1 MSDPSAVP
9 PKSVDDLSSDIA
21 QVHDAAGQGR
31 AEIARL
37 QQDVIVAQL
46 RLGEGQGA
54 QLAEANQQLVA
65 SLLQTREEALNAERA
80 ASEAAV
86 YQRQLS
92 ELFEFSRDATIR
104 FDPDGV
110 IIDVNLQAQA
120 LFGWPR
126 LELVGQRIDTLL
138 PDEDHAALDSLV
150 RKLLL
155 APPSLG
161 APDQWPGLH
170 ARRKDGA
177 VFPADVGLSL
187 TDDAGVRV
195 VVAAFD
201 DTSERQEMA
210 EALQQSAERYRHTL
224 DNMIEGCQIVD
235 NDWRCRYVNGAAA
248 RQAKRSPQSLVGRR
262 LMQAH
267 PGIEATEIFELL
279 QRCMTERTP
288 QYREVAAVFPA
299 GLQGCFQVSALPT
312 PDGISIFSIDI
323 TQQTRAEAQVRA
335 SNADLERRVVD
346 RTAELDQARR
356 AAEAANRAK
365 STFLATMS
373 HEIRT
378 PMNGVIGMVE
388 VLSHSDLPEAH
399 RETVRVIRQS
409 ALTLLGIVDEI
420 LDFSKIEAGR
430 LELEHEPVALHELIE
445 SVCDTLLPMAARN
458 QVDLRLFVD
467 PRVPLQVLAD
477 PTRLRQVLINL
488 ICNAVKF
495 SVGRAG
501 RRGRVH
507 VGAVPAGGDPAVL
520 SLCVEDNGIGMS
532 PATLASLFEPFVQAE
547 ASTTRRYGGS
557 GLGLTICKRLAQL
570 MNGAIAV
577 TSQPGQGSAFT
588 LTLPLEVVV
597 ETATALEPTLSGLHC
612 AVVGEFESN
621 GDLCRYLEC
630 AGAETIVAAD
640 GDAAVE
646 AMRLR
651 TRPIFIHRGS
661 LRTHPE
667 AALSRQFSSVVDA
680 RHVLVDV
687 EQRAAV
693 RRINDLLVTMG
704 GTLLR
709 RTELLRAV
717 AIAAGRLSPG
727 IAHAADPRQPASVK
741 AARVTVEEARAQ
753 HRLLLIA
760 EDDEVNQMVILR
772 QIEILGYAAEV
783 ASDGQVA
790 LDMWTTGDYA
800 ALLTDLHMPG
810 LDGFAL
816 TESIRRAEARRVP
829 TARMPILALTA
840 NVLRDETAH
849 ARVAGIDDYLTKPL
863 QLEMLDA
870 ALQRWLPRQESDP
883 TSAP

>member
-1 MSDPSAVP
+1 MARDAFSPPRGDAGQRDFMSDSSSIP
-9 PKSVDDLSSDIA
+9 PKPVDDLAGDIA
-21 QVHDAAGQGR
+21 HLHDVAGQGR

-37 QQDVIVAQL
+37 KQDVIVAQM

-65 SLLQTREEALNAERA
+65 SLLQTREEVLNAERA
-80 ASEAAV
+80 ESKSAG

-92 ELFEFSRDATIR
+92 ELFEFSRDATIK
-104 FDPDGV
+104 FDPEGA
-110 IIDVNLQAQA
+110 IIDVNQQAMA
-120 LFGWPR
+120 MFGWQR
-126 LELVGQRIDTLL
+126 LDLIGQGIDVLL
-138 PDEDHAALDSLV
+138 PDEDRAALDSLV
-150 RKLLL
+150 RKLIL

-161 APDQWPGLH
+161 APEQWPGLH
-170 ARRKDGA
+170 ARRRDGA

-187 TDDAGVRV
+187 ADEAGVRV
-195 VVAAFD
+195 VIATFD

-267 PGIEATEIFELL
+267 PGIEATEIFDLL

-288 QYREVAAVFPA
+288 QYREVASVFPA
-299 GLQGCFQVSALPT
+299 GLQGRFQVSALPT

-335 SNADLERRVVD
+335 INADLERRVAD
-346 RTAELDQARR
+346 RTAELDQARQ

-388 VLSHSDLPEAH
+388 VLSHSDLPVAH

-409 ALTLLGIVDEI
+409 ALSLLGIVDEI

-430 LELEHEPVALHELIE
+430 LDLEHEAVALHELIE
-445 SVCDTLLPMAARN
+445 SVCDTLLPMAAHN

-467 PRVPLQVLAD
+467 PRVPLHVLAD

-488 ICNAVKF
+488 ISNAVKF
-495 SVGRAG
+495 SVGRPG
-501 RRGRVH
+501 RRGCVQVR
-507 VGAVPAGGDPAVL
+507 AVPSGGDPAVL

-532 PATLASLFEPFVQAE
+532 PATVAGLFEPFVQAE
-547 ASTTRRYGGS
+547 ASTTRRFGGS
-557 GLGLTICKRLAQL
+557 GLGLTICKRLAHL
-570 MNGAIAV
+570 MHGAI
-577 TSQPGQGSAFT
+577 
-588 LTLPLEVVV
+588 EV
-597 ETATALEPTLSGLHC
+597 TLSGLHC
-612 AVVGEFESN
+612 AVVGEFETN
-621 GDLCRYLEC
+621 EDLCSYLRP
-630 AGAETIVAAD
+630 AGAATMMAAD
-640 GDAAVE
+640 AEAAVE
-646 AMRLR
+646 AMRLQAM
-651 TRPIFIHRGS
+651 PIFIHRGS
-661 LRTHPE
+661 LAPDPRT
-667 AALSRQFSSVVDA
+667 ALSPQFSAVANA
-680 RHVLVDV
+680 RHVLIDV
-687 EQRAAV
+687 GQRAAA
-693 RRINDLLVTMG
+693 RRIDDQLVTMG

-709 RTELLRAV
+709 RTELLKAV
-717 AIAAGRLSPG
+717 AIAAGRLSPE
-727 IAHAADPRQPASVK
+727 AAPEADPRPLESRK
-741 AARVTVEEARAQ
+741 AARVTVDEARAQ

-760 EDDEVNQMVILR
+760 EDDEVNQLVILR
-772 QIEILGYAAEV
+772 QIEMLGYAAEV
-783 ASDGQVA
+783 AGDGQTA
-790 LDMWTTGDYA
+790 LDMWMTGHYA

-816 TESIRRAEARRVP
+816 TESIRRAEAPRVP
-829 TARMPILALTA
+829 AAHMPILALTA
-840 NVLRDETAH
+840 NVLREETAH
-849 ARVAGIDDYLTKPL
+849 ARVAGIDEYLTKPL
-863 QLEMLDA
+863 QLEMLGK
-870 ALQRWLPRQESDP
+870 ALQRWLPRPDDAP
-883 TSAP
+883 ASASAA